1 MDRVFAVREG
11 SRNLEWLAASQA
23 EALAAQ
29 GRLACPLDGTVYGV
43 ALNSR
48 GHLERLG
55 AALEQA
61 PYVKPPVAPVL
72 YIKPVNTFNRTGG
85 GVEIPA
91 GVESLEANATVAV
104 VFERD
109 VAKAAPNAVAAA
121 IRGYAI
127 ALDVCV
133 PHDNLHRPAITAR
146 CRDGFLPVGPWIA
159 PVADP
164 DALEIVTTVNGA
176 EAARWS
182 LADLKRPVFALVAEI
197 SQFMTFAAG
206 DALLVGLNPDPAFVR
221 AGDTVRASIEGL
233 GALDVT
239 FKGEGQ

>member
-23 EALAAQ
+23 EDLATQ

-43 ALNSR
+43 ALNSHR
-48 GHLERLG
+48 HLQRLG

-72 YIKPVNTFNRTGG
+72 YIKPANTFTRSGG
-85 GVEIPA
+85 VVEIPA
-91 GVESLEANATVAV
+91 GVESLEANATLAV
-104 VFERD
+104 VFERA
-109 VAKAAPNAVAAA
+109 VANAELAEVAAA

-127 ALDVCV
+127 ALDICV
-133 PHDNLHRPAITAR
+133 PHENLHRPAIAAR

-159 PVADP
+159 PLADP
-164 DALEIVTTVNGA
+164 DATEIVTTVNGA

-182 LADLKRPVFALVAEI
+182 LADLKRPVFELVAEI
-197 SQFMTFAAG
+197 SRFMTFAPG

-221 AGDTVRASIEGL
+221 AGDVVSASVEGL
-233 GALDVT
+233 GALEVT
-239 FKGEGQ
+239 LQGEAQ

>member
-1 MDRVFAVREG
+1 MHRVFAVREG
-11 SRNLEWLAASQA
+11 SRNLEWLKA
-23 EALAAQ
+23 EDAERLAAQ
-29 GRLACPLDGTVYGV
+29 GRLTCPLDGTVYGV

-48 GHLERLG
+48 RQLERLG
-55 AALEQA
+55 PALSQA
-61 PYVKPPVAPVL
+61 PYVRPPVAPVL
-72 YIKPVNTFNRTGG
+72 YVKPANTFNRTGG
-85 GVEIPA
+85 VVEIPD
-91 GVESLEANATVAV
+91 GVESLEANATLAV
-104 VFERD
+104 VFERG
-109 VAKAAPNAVAAA
+109 VAKAAPDAVAAA

-133 PHDNLHRPAITAR
+133 PHENLHRPAITAR
-146 CRDGFLPVGPWIA
+146 CRDGFLPIGPWIA

-164 DALEIVTTVNGA
+164 DALEIVTTVNGV

-182 LADLKRPVFALVAEI
+182 LADLKRPVFQLVAEI

-206 DALLVGLNPDPAFVR
+206 DALLVGLNPDPAFAQ

-233 GALDVT
+233 GVLEVT

>member
-1 MDRVFAVREG
+1 MQRVFAVREG
-11 SRNLEWLAASQA
+11 SRNLEWLDASQA
-23 EALAAQ
+23 DALAAQ

-48 GHLERLG
+48 RHLERLG

-72 YIKPVNTFNRTGG
+72 YIKPINTFNRSGG
-85 GVEIPA
+85 VVEIPA
-91 GVESLEANATVAV
+91 GIESLEANATLAV
-104 VFERD
+104 VFERA
-109 VAKAAPNAVAAA
+109 VANASSADVAAA

-159 PVADP
+159 PLADP
-164 DALEIVTTVNGA
+164 DAAEIVTTVNGV

-197 SQFMTFAAG
+197 SRFMTFAAG
-206 DALLVGLNPDPAFVR
+206 DALLVGLNPDPAFVKV
-221 AGDTVRASIEGL
+221 GDVVSASVAGL

-239 FKGEGQ
+239 LQGEAQ